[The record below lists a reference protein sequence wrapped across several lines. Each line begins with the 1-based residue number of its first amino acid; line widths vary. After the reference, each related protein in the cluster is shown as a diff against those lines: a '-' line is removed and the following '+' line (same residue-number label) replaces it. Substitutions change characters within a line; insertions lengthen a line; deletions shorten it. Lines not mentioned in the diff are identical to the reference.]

1 LCLLFAFFFF
11 SSRRRHT
18 RCALVTGVQTCALP
32 IYDAW
37 ESAGLA
43 GTARLLGYALVIL
56 SALIVVRLIWV
67 WLLLHVTRFYA
78 SWRGDATRP
87 MPRSRLLWAT
97 AFAGVRGAITLAGV
111 LSVPF
116 VLENGAP
123 FPHRN
128 LMIFLATAVI
138 LLSLIAAAVGLP
150 LLDRKSTRLNSS
162 HYCAPRMP
170 SSA

>member
-1 LCLLFAFFFF
+1 
-11 SSRRRHT
+11 
-18 RCALVTGVQTCALP
+18 
-32 IYDAW
+32 
-37 ESAGLA
+37 
-43 GTARLLGYALVIL
+43 
-56 SALIVVRLIWV
+56 
-67 WLLLHVTRFYA
+67 
-78 SWRGDATRP
+78 

-138 LLSLIAAAVGLP
+138 LLSLIAAAVELP
-150 LLDRKSTRLNSS
+150 LLLRGMAVDEEPEAEVEKAARLHACEADRKSTRLNSS
-162 HYCAPRMP
+162 P
-170 SSA
+170 S